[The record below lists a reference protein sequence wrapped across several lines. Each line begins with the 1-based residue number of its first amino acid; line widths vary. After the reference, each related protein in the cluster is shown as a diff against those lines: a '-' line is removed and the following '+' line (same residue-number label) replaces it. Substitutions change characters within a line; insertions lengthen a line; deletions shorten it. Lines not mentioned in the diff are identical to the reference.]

1 MSSALSVLGKPL
13 APCSFKPMT
22 GYFRDGC
29 CRTRADDLGQHV
41 VCVQLTEAFLVF
53 SKKRGND
60 LTTPIPEYEFPGL
73 KAGDRWCLCLKRWLE
88 AHQAGIA
95 PQVILE
101 ATHQSALKE
110 VPLSV
115 LQEHALMEV

>member
-1 MSSALSVLGKPL
+1 
-13 APCSFKPMT
+13 MT